1 MTIWTGKIQVSQAL
15 GAILVGESMRRDNCR
30 HSITLSN
37 LWFFLGNHGQIPR
50 EKHGEACYRVV
61 LKKCSITGILGAE
74 NTVLLGL
81 RLYAFPTYSYPS
93 AVVLWSIAEENLAP
107 QLGDR
112 NSIYG

>member
-1 MTIWTGKIQVSQAL
+1 MDRKDSSLSSFGGYS
-15 GAILVGESMRRDNCR
+15 GGGSMRRDNCR
-30 HSITLSN
+30 HSITLMN

-50 EKHGEACYRVV
+50 EERGEACYRVV

-74 NTVLLGL
+74 NTMLLGF
-81 RLYAFPTYSYPS
+81 RLYVFPTYSYPS